1 MRSALFFFLI
11 YCVVVVVVVG
21 GIDTHSIHHH
31 PPYTIVN
38 SFFVLGRNAREW
50 IISHRHPATARIIKS
65 PWLYAISNSR
75 IVETW
80 LSRWDLGML
89 VIIEVSRGPSL
100 FSFSLSTRWAG
111 FLLVFFFICLFI
123 SSWLLRVRSL
133 NDLYAEAKVGETTN
147 KQQLNDHSET
157 TSRLRPA
164 AEEFFCFACLRLSW
178 NFAFEFVVDLFILFV
193 CFFCGCTPHTRV

>member
-1 MRSALFFFLI
+1 
-11 YCVVVVVVVG
+11 
-21 GIDTHSIHHH
+21 
-31 PPYTIVN
+31 
-38 SFFVLGRNAREW
+38 
-50 IISHRHPATARIIKS
+50 
-65 PWLYAISNSR
+65 
-75 IVETW
+75 
-80 LSRWDLGML
+80 ML

-164 AEEFFCFACLRLSW
+164 AEEFFVSP
-178 NFAFEFVVDLFILFV
+178 V
-193 CFFCGCTPHTRV
+193 